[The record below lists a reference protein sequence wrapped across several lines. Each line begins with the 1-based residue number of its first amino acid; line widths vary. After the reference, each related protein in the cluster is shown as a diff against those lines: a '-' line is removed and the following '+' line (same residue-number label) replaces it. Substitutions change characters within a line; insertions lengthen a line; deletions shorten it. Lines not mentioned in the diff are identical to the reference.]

1 MTAPEV
7 LISGKAS
14 FSQQVPYRLYRSG
27 NEKKGP
33 LFVYLH
39 QDGSNIENLDL
50 QTQSIRTID
59 GYHLYIQAPFEDP
72 AGPGAEK
79 SCHWIISNTDQTAT
93 DAQREYVSEFI
104 QEVIDQLLPYISG
117 SRLVLLGWS
126 GSVHQVSHFCS
137 TRPHYV
143 NELILFDTT
152 LDRSWWQE
160 SSGSRYAHMRVL
172 TLTGKDA
179 RISDKLARIIASW
192 LNNDQQGRPV

>member
-1 MTAPEV
+1 MTPPEV

-27 NEKKGP
+27 QEKKGP

-39 QDGSNIENLDL
+39 QDGSNIEKLDL
-50 QTQSIRTID
+50 LTASIRKIE

-72 AGPGAEK
+72 SGQGAAR
-79 SCHWIISNTDQTAT
+79 SCHWIVSDTDQTAE

-117 SRLVLLGWS
+117 SRLVLIGWS

-143 NELILFDTT
+143 NELILFDTS

-160 SSGSRYAHMRVL
+160 SSGNRYAHMRVL

-179 RISDKLARIIASW
+179 EVSDETAQTISSW
-192 LNNDQQGRPV
+192 LNNN

>member
-1 MTAPEV
+1 M
-7 LISGKAS
+7 
-14 FSQQVPYRLYRSG
+14 
-27 NEKKGP
+27 
-33 LFVYLH
+33 YLH
-39 QDGSNIENLDL
+39 QDGSNMEQLDH
-50 QTQSIRTID
+50 QTASLRNVD

-72 AGPGAEK
+72 SAQRAEK
-79 SCHWIISNTDQTAT
+79 SCYWIVSDSDQTAA

-117 SRLVLLGWS
+117 SRLVLLGWE

-143 NELILFDTT
+143 NELILFDTS

-179 RISDKLARIIASW
+179 LIGDETAHIITSW
-192 LNNDQQGRPV
+192 LNND